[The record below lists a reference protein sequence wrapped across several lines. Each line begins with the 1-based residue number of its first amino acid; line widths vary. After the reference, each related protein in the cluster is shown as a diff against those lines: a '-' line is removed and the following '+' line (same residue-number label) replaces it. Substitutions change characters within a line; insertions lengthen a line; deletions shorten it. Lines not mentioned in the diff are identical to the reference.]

1 MQKEK
6 ERLEELGGRLG
17 LLQRQCKEAG
27 IPVLILFDG
36 YDAAGKGYQI
46 NRLLQA
52 LDPRGF
58 DVYTGDK
65 DGEEEAMRPFLW
77 RFASKAPEKGRIVIF
92 DTSWYRRVMQDRFD
106 GKLKKHE
113 IKEAFEDILAF
124 EKQLAEDGTV
134 LIKLFLDIPEKEQK
148 KRFERLEESEESSWR
163 VTEADWNRNRHYG
176 KFKEIVEEALDR
188 TSAPYAPWNVISA
201 IKRDETALEIMEI
214 TAGSLALA
222 LQKKAEGPKEE
233 IFEAPMP
240 PDRYKKGILSQAALS
255 LTMDR
260 ET

>member
-17 LLQRQCKEAG
+17 FLQRQCKETG

-124 EKQLAEDGTV
+124 EKQLAEREDEIIA
-134 LIKLFLDIPEKEQK
+134 LKNEK
-148 KRFERLEESEESSWR
+148 ERLEAKLNATPPLKALEAKVEKQAYVSPEVEYGAAVIGKIVVEAAKYINR
-163 VTEADWNRNRHYG
+163 VTSRGEQEYT
-176 KFKEIVEEALDR
+176 KELINLILGR
-188 TSAPYAPWNVISA
+188 TEVAKS
-201 IKRDETALEIMEI
+201 E
-214 TAGSLALA
+214 
-222 LQKKAEGPKEE
+222 
-233 IFEAPMP
+233 
-240 PDRYKKGILSQAALS
+240 ILSIVSSDAGADEKKRGADAQLEQAKDYFESIIAQVQ
-255 LTMDR
+255 
-260 ET
+260 

>member
-106 GKLKKHE
+106 GKLKKH
-113 IKEAFEDILAF
+113 
-124 EKQLAEDGTV
+124 
-134 LIKLFLDIPEKEQK
+134 
-148 KRFERLEESEESSWR
+148 
-163 VTEADWNRNRHYG
+163 
-176 KFKEIVEEALDR
+176 
-188 TSAPYAPWNVISA
+188 
-201 IKRDETALEIMEI
+201 
-214 TAGSLALA
+214 
-222 LQKKAEGPKEE
+222 
-233 IFEAPMP
+233 
-240 PDRYKKGILSQAALS
+240 
-255 LTMDR
+255 
-260 ET
+260 

>member
-65 DGEEEAMRPFLW
+65 DGEEEGDLRRRP
-77 RFASKAPEKGRIVIF
+77 P
-92 DTSWYRRVMQDRFD
+92 
-106 GKLKKHE
+106 
-113 IKEAFEDILAF
+113 
-124 EKQLAEDGTV
+124 
-134 LIKLFLDIPEKEQK
+134 
-148 KRFERLEESEESSWR
+148 KR
-163 VTEADWNRNRHYG
+163 
-176 KFKEIVEEALDR
+176 
-188 TSAPYAPWNVISA
+188 
-201 IKRDETALEIMEI
+201 
-214 TAGSLALA
+214 AGSLFLIPAGTA
-222 LQKKAEGPKEE
+222 G
-233 IFEAPMP
+233 
-240 PDRYKKGILSQAALS
+240 
-255 LTMDR
+255 
-260 ET
+260 